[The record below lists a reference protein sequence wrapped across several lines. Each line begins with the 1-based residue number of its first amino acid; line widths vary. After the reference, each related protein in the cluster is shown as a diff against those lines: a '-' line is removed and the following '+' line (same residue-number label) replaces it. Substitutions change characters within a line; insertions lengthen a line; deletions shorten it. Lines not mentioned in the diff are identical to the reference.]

1 MTGIDPMDRDR
12 FPLDPW
18 ALHERLDPPAAPD
31 AVGATLFALANGH
44 LGVRGDG
51 PDSRG
56 LGQGSFVNG
65 FHETA
70 WIDHPEPAYGLA
82 QVQQWLVGLP
92 DLAEFVV
99 TLDGRELTEAWAS
112 RLSDRRSLDF
122 RTGLSQRWTVW
133 GLPDRSRLEVE
144 QTRLV
149 SLTRRDLAAFRCAV
163 RPLDRPLALS
173 LDARWQDQAGDQ
185 PPAQDQTGGSDQ
197 GTADPRRGQAAQ
209 GGDLERVEV
218 WRQREAELR
227 AYRCPNSGL
236 RLVVGRRRLVGHPA
250 GPAAES
256 VAGPIPP
263 ESVAGPVPVGA
274 SLALVDLVSY
284 QTDQMPPEGV
294 EPGGLRVIGTPTGG
308 WDDLVEAGAAALA
321 QAAGAGWTG
330 LVQEQAA
337 WLADFWRRGAVEIE
351 AGPGSDG
358 LVQAVHWALFQLAQ
372 ATAWAQGHG
381 VGAKGLSGSGY
392 CGHYFWDSEIYLAP
406 FLTYTDPAR
415 ARALLEFRHAMLPAA
430 RRRAR
435 LMDQA
440 GALFPWRTIDGEE
453 ASAYFPAGTAQY
465 HIDADI
471 AFATAQYVAVSGDRD
486 FLAGPGV
493 DLLVETAR
501 LWDSLGHW
509 GADGLFHLHQV
520 TGPDEYS
527 ALVDDNF
534 FTNTMAAFNL
544 QAAADALAWLRA
556 ERPSDHAAAVD
567 RLAVGEDEPARWRR
581 AGRGMSLAW
590 EAERGV
596 HPQDAAFLNRPPWE
610 VDRLGPLRRPL
621 LLHHHPLVIYRHQVL
636 KQADVVLAL
645 LLRSN
650 QFSWAQKRADFDFY
664 DALTTGDSTLSAA
677 IQAIVAAEVGRG
689 ATALDHFHDLVWTD
703 LADQHGNTRD
713 GVHIAAAAGV
723 WAVLVQGFGG
733 LRDSGQ
739 RPSLDPRLP
748 AGWRRLAFRLRL
760 SGQTVAVD
768 LTPGRLRLS
777 LVEGDGL
784 ELVVQGQPVWVGPQA
799 AAMIDLP

>member
-1 MTGIDPMDRDR
+1 MDRTR
-12 FPLDPW
+12 FPIDPW
-18 ALHERLDPPAAPD
+18 ALRERLDPPAAPD

-44 LGVRGDG
+44 IGVRGDG
-51 PDSRG
+51 PDGRG

-82 QVQQWLVGLP
+82 QVQQWLPGVP
-92 DLAEFVV
+92 DLAQFVV
-99 TLDGRELTEAWAS
+99 TVDGRELTEAWAE
-112 RLSDRRSLDF
+112 RRSDRRSLDF
-122 RTGLSQRWTVW
+122 RTGLSQRRTVW
-133 GLPDRSRLEVE
+133 SLPDQSRLEVV

-149 SLTRRDLAAFRCAV
+149 SLSRRDLAVFRCVV
-163 RPLDRPLALS
+163 RPLDRPLQLR
-173 LDARWQDQAGDQ
+173 LDARWQDQTDDLSTTEEREDHTSG
-185 PPAQDQTGGSDQ
+185 PDQ
-197 GTADPRRGQAAQ
+197 GTADPRRGQVAQ
-209 GGDLERVEV
+209 GGDLVWVET
-218 WRQREAELR
+218 WRRGETELR
-227 AYRCPNSGL
+227 AYRCSNSGL
-236 RLVVGRRRLVGHPA
+236 RLVVGRRRQVSGPD

-256 VAGPIPP
+256 A
-263 ESVAGPVPVGA
+263 AGPVPVGA
-274 SLALVDLVSY
+274 SLSLVDLVTY
-284 QTDQMPPEGV
+284 QTDQTPPLGV
-294 EPGGLRVIGTPTGG
+294 EPGGLRVVGTPDGG
-308 WDDLVEAGAAALA
+308 WEPLVESGSAALEQAA
-321 QAAGAGWTG
+321 QAGWEV

-337 WLADFWRRGAVEIE
+337 WLDDFWRRSEVEID
-351 AGPGSDG
+351 AGPDSDG
-358 LVQAVHWALFQLAQ
+358 LIQAVHWALFQLAQ

-435 LMDQA
+435 RMDQA

-534 FTNTMAAFNL
+534 FTNTLAAFNL
-544 QAAADALAWLRA
+544 TEAAAALTRLGQ
-556 ERPSDHAAAVD
+556 ERPLDHAAAVA
-567 RLAVGEDEPARWRR
+567 RLAVSEDEPERWRR
-581 AGRGMSLAW
+581 AGQGMSLAW
-590 EAERGV
+590 DAERGV
-596 HPQDAAFLNRPPWE
+596 HPQDAAFCDRPLWD
-610 VDRLGPLRRPL
+610 VARLGPWRRPL
-621 LLHHHPLVIYRHQVL
+621 LLHHHPLVIYRHRVL

-650 QFSWAQKRADFDFY
+650 QFSLERKRADFDYY
-664 DALTTGDSTLSAA
+664 DALTTGDSTLSGA
-677 IQAIVAAEVGRG
+677 IQAIVAAEVGHGR
-689 ATALDHFHDLVWTD
+689 AALDHFHELVWTD
-703 LADQHGNTRD
+703 LADRPGNTRD

-723 WAVLVQGFGG
+723 WAVLTQGFGG

-748 AGWRRLAFRLRL
+748 EGWRRLAFRLRL
-760 SGQTVAVD
+760 AGQTVSVV
-768 LTPGRLRLS
+768 LTPGQLQLS
-777 LVEGDGL
+777 LIEGDGL
-784 ELVVQGQPVWVGPQA
+784 ELLVRGEPVWIAPQTV
-799 AAMIDLP
+799 IDRPI